1 MCDHALSHDLAV
13 GENLILVSNFV
24 PQGQYDLSLGFYA
37 TALSFFNPVDGQ
49 GRDPGFYGKF
59 CFGQEEFSPNFS
71 YEIMSHNALGSLTL
85 R

>member
-1 MCDHALSHDLAV
+1 LSHDLAV

-24 PQGQYDLSLGFYA
+24 PQGQYDLSIGFYA

-49 GRDPGFYGKF
+49 GRDPSFYGKL
-59 CFGQEEFSPNFS
+59 CFDQEEFFPNFS

-85 R
+85 L